1 MIDYYRAKANDTSIS
16 ESERAN
22 YSRQVR
28 FMESK
33 AAMEEQKRRIKEQQA
48 FDLAL
53 AELEDEVCSS
63 GACRI

>member
-1 MIDYYRAKANDTSIS
+1 MIDYYRTKANDMSLP

-22 YSRQVR
+22 YARQVR

-53 AELEDEVCSS
+53 AELEDEGCSG

>member
-1 MIDYYRAKANDTSIS
+1 MIDYYRAKANDMSLS

-22 YSRQVR
+22 YARQVAM
-28 FMESK
+28 MESK

-53 AELEDEVCSS
+53 AELEDEGCAG
-63 GACRI
+63 GACKI